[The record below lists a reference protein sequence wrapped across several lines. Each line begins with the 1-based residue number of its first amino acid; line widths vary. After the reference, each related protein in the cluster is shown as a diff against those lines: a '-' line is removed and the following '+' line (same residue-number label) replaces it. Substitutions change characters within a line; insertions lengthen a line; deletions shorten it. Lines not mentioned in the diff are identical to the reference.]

1 MPAIPIELPETS
13 MRAASCEMLD
23 KLINIGDGDAAL
35 LYLYILRHGNGT
47 DSDTAM
53 RKLKLPSD
61 RYERAIFTLS
71 SLNTPEAAAVEDKP
85 NAAPQYT
92 ASELRRAR
100 EDDHKFSA
108 VCQSAED
115 TLGRTLT
122 ESQLRNLF
130 TAYDHWGL
138 SAEAIIEL
146 LAFLKNEKK
155 EVRTRDI
162 RKEAYHWADMG
173 IVTAQDAQE
182 YIARLAAE
190 KPISEAIYSALST
203 DPKHPASKAQRVCRF
218 ALSHGF
224 PPDAVELAV
233 RRTGTKKGEK
243 SFDYTLGILHDWEA
257 KGIHTVSEITAL
269 EPETKTLPVAI
280 AAGESRPTDN
290 AALELWEKDWLD
302 RVRSYNPGTED

>member
-1 MPAIPIELPETS
+1 MPTIPIELPETS

-61 RYERAIFTLS
+61 RFERAIFTLN
-71 SLNTPEAAAVEDKP
+71 SLNTPAVAAVEDNP
-85 NAAPQYT
+85 NAVPQYT

-100 EDDHKFSA
+100 KEDHKFSA

-138 SAEAIIEL
+138 SAGAIIEL
-146 LAFLKNEKK
+146 LAYLKNEKK
-155 EVRTRDI
+155 EIRTRDI

-173 IVTAQDAQE
+173 IVTAQGAQE

-190 KPISEAIYSALST
+190 KPISEAIYRALST
-203 DPKHPASKAQRVCRF
+203 DPQHPASKAQEVCRF

-224 PPDAVELAV
+224 PPDAVELAM

-243 SFDYTLGILHDWEA
+243 SFDYTLGILKGWEA

-269 EPETKTLPVAI
+269 EPETKILPVAI

-290 AALELWEKDWLD
+290 ATLELWEKDWLD
-302 RVRSYNPGTED
+302 RVRNYNPETEA